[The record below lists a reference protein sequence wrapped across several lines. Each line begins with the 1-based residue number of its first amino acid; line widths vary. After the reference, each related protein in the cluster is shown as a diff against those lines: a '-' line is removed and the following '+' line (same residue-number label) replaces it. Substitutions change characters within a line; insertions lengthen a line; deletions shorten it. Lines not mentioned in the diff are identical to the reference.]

1 MKRTVI
7 SACAV
12 LLCLILTSC
21 QSVVLTPADELTSRN
36 WQSQTASGLRAS
48 LNFQEDTATLV
59 ISSSQDEVTLSGSLS
74 IDSNR
79 FYITSAQMFRTYTF
93 SYQVYRNRAELS
105 YGSDTLVFY
114 PVSKEETKSTDNKN
128 P

>member
-12 LLCLILTSC
+12 LLCLILASC

-36 WQSQTASGLRAS
+36 WQTETASGLRAS
-48 LNFQEDTATLV
+48 LAFCEDSASLV
-59 ISSSQDEVTLSGSLS
+59 IASSQDEVTLSGKLS

-79 FYITSAQMFRTYTF
+79 FYITSEDMFRTYTF
-93 SYQVYRNRAELS
+93 SYQVYANRAEIT
-105 YGSDTLVFY
+105 YGTDTLVFY
-114 PVSKEETKSTDNKN
+114 PVALEETKIPIKGN